1 MKTFGI
7 LLAGIFLSTSINTAS
22 AANDGNV
29 YVGFSL
35 SSLALDSERVV
46 GVPTRSPG
54 HTPKIGSFLL
64 GYQFND
70 AWAVDLSFGT
80 DISDNVDTN
89 QFSVNGYRF
98 FGKKAWKP
106 YLSAGV
112 SSFNIDDATDDQT
125 EQIQAGFGV
134 SGALSDNLEIRLGYQ
149 HSFDLGDESYNDDSV
164 MVGLNWHFRK
174 PRAVAVA
181 KSVAPKPQPESVPM
195 QKEVVDTFEL
205 QVQFDF
211 DKSDIKT
218 VYTPQFE
225 EIAQKLN
232 GGSDISMTIEGHTCS
247 IGTEQY
253 NQGLSERR
261 GNAVKMK
268 FVKDYGFSPDRIS
281 VKGYGETRPVADN
294 NTLVGRKQNR
304 RAIAV
309 ILRPRKKK
317 E

>member
-70 AWAVDLSFGT
+70 SWSVDLSFGT
-80 DISDNVDTN
+80 DISDNVDTD
-89 QFSVNGYRF
+89 QFAVNGYYF
-98 FGKKAWKP
+98 FGEKKWKP
-106 YLSAGV
+106 YLSAGL
-112 SSFNIDDATDDQT
+112 SSFSIDDATIDQT
-125 EQIQAGFGV
+125 EHLQVGV
-134 SGALSDNLEIRLGYQ
+134 GISGNLSDKMELRLGYQ
-149 HSFDLGDESYNDDSV
+149 HYFGLGDDDFEDDSV

-174 PRAVAVA
+174 PRATTVARSAVT
-181 KSVAPKPQPESVPM
+181 KPQPESVPM

-232 GGSDISMTIEGHTCS
+232 GGPDISMTIEGHTCS

-253 NQGLSERR
+253 NQGLSQRR
-261 GNAVKMK
+261 ANAVKMK
-268 FVKDYGFSPDRIS
+268 FVKDYGFSPDRIN
-281 VKGYGETRPVADN
+281 VEGYGETRPVADN

-309 ILRPRKKK
+309 ILRPRKEK